1 MQCIWELCSKKYG
14 SCHKKKRHMP
24 QKYCSHL
31 HSICSRNTVICSIIQ
46 ITLWWYYYINV
57 IICIRYMVYDY
68 VTIKHRQTQIYRK
81 SYHLFYSKYMINI
94 GPNHLVWDRIQT
106 RFQGIKVD
114 TENRGPLH
122 TWARHQ
128 AKLGELTPF
137 IPISYSKLC

>member
-1 MQCIWELCSKKYG
+1 MAVVIRRNVICHRSTVVICIQYVPEIQY
-14 SCHKKKRHMP
+14 
-24 QKYCSHL
+24 
-31 HSICSRNTVICSIIQ
+31 IICSIIQ

-68 VTIKHRQTQIYRK
+68 VTIKHRQTQICRT
-81 SYHLFYSKYMINI
+81 SYHLFYSIYMINI

-128 AKLGELTPF
+128 AKPGELTPF
-137 IPISYSKLC
+137 IPNSYSKLW